1 VFIRLQ
7 PAVGATVDA
16 AAKQFLQWENA
27 GEFRLSPAQIAG
39 FFEDGFVIVERI
51 ADIDEIAGL
60 QEIYDAVFTER
71 RGWDVGDLFDLTGV
85 ESPDRELQLPQMFWP
100 SHYAPELA
108 RSRLYRNAHRAA
120 HQLLGAEARCVF
132 EHAILKPPHCEAD
145 TPWHQDDAFNRIGT
159 GYSESISVWMPL
171 QDVSLQNGC
180 LHYVPGSHRGPL
192 FPHRSLH
199 GDSRIHALEALP
211 LTDAESVAVPVPVPV
226 PAGAAVIH
234 HSRTLHWAGPNATAQ
249 PRRACTLGFAV
260 TSWRSGLRRDH
271 EWNLLRQTARDT
283 RQRAAA
289 PLPKRIML
297 RMRDMAR
304 RHGLYFF

>member
-16 AAKQFLQWENA
+16 AAEPLLQGEKA

-39 FFEDGFVIVERI
+39 FFEDGFVIVESI
-51 ADIDEIAGL
+51 AEIDEIAGL
-60 QEIYDAVFTER
+60 QEIYDAVFVER
-71 RGWDVGDLFDLTGV
+71 RGWDVGDLFDLAGV
-85 ESPDRELQLPQMFWP
+85 ESPGRELQLPQMFWP
-100 SHYAPELA
+100 SHYAPALA
-108 RSRLYRNAHRAA
+108 CSRLYRNAHSAA
-120 HQLLGAEARCVF
+120 RQLLGAKARCVF
-132 EHAILKPPHCEAD
+132 EHAILKPPHCAAD
-145 TPWHQDDAFNRIGT
+145 TPWHQDDAFNRVGT

-171 QDVSLQNGC
+171 QEVSLQNGC

-199 GDSRIHALEALP
+199 GDPRIHALETLP
-211 LTDAESVAVPVPVPV
+211 PADARPVAARVPVG
-226 PAGAAVIH
+226 GAVLH
-234 HSRTLHWAGPNATAQ
+234 HSRTLHWSGPNSTAQ
-249 PRRACTLGFAV
+249 PRRAWTLGFAV
-260 TSWRSGLRRDH
+260 TSWRNGLRRDH
-271 EWNLLRQTARDT
+271 EWSLLKQTARDT

-289 PLPKRIML
+289 PLPKRMML